1 MNDVAISMAS
11 VSHGYIPATLTRWH
25 VDTGT
30 PWALARA
37 PWVPCAQT
45 RVYKTPG
52 DAFPEPVGQQEL
64 PENLRLER
72 RGSRGVKGHPL

>member
-11 VSHGYIPATLTRWH
+11 VPMAISQPRWH